1 MSSSDS
7 KVATVGKLYYTS
19 TSCGFASF
27 LSAVRAG
34 LHLETEQ
41 VDLQKHTTESGA
53 DYYKIN
59 PKGNVPSIVLNDGT
73 LLNEN
78 AATLS
83 WIADQNLSAG
93 LAPAYGTNSRYAFLA
108 VLAWIT
114 SELHPG
120 VGSLFS
126 GGSDEVKAFKKA
138 NAIKKIAYFEKDILA
153 DGARKFAF
161 GNSFTVADAYAAVVL
176 SWTQYVGIDL
186 TAFPHTAAYLKD
198 QFASDAFTSAKK
210 LAESKPKSI

>member
-7 KVATVGKLYYTS
+7 KTATIGKLYYTS

-27 LSAVRAG
+27 LSALRGG

-41 VDLQKHTTESGA
+41 VDLGKHLTESGA

-59 PKGNVPSIVLNDGT
+59 PKGNVPAIVLNDGT

-93 LAPAYGTNSRYAFLA
+93 LAPAYGTNSRYAFLSL
-108 VLAWIT
+108 LAWLT

-120 VGSLFS
+120 VGSLFG

-138 NAIKKIAYFEKDILA
+138 NALKKIAYFENSILE
-153 DGARKFAF
+153 GGKRKFAF

-176 SWTQYVGIDL
+176 SWTAYVGIDL
-186 TAFPHTAAYLKD
+186 KDYPNTAAYLKD
-198 QFASDAFTSAKK
+198 QFASEPFVNGKK
-210 LAESKPKSI
+210 LAETKPKSI